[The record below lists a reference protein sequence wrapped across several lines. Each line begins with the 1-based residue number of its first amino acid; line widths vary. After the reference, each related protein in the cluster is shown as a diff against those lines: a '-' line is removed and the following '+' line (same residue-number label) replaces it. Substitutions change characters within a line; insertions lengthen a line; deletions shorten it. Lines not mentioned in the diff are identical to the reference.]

1 MNLKILVVVGLL
13 IPAITALKYTNES
26 RQSIDHVYNQ
36 CWDVVKDYPAPTF
49 GIANNLMKSFEVYT
63 LRLGDLAN
71 YENSTILSSSAAKML
86 HTLGLL
92 EPLKDSPRNLLVQF
106 EKVLP
111 KISFGLRQ
119 IVSMQ
124 QSNIGRLTDTIN
136 DDIKCLE
143 RSVMRILNDF
153 LRNGIGNLALG
164 KKSDFEPVMKCLQK
178 LTNNI
183 AQISE
188 TALND
193 ASLYTESVDESILIL
208 AIILTHCC
216 VFVQGTESTIASIV
230 HSERKSI
237 PSTLNSCLHAVD
249 AQIVGLTKSIQSITE
264 VCAVTLRTLLG
275 SIVSLNDFLNA
286 TLKSVF
292 GLTAGA
298 ILTVQKTTEG
308 LLSGVSSITQGLNKL
323 G

>member
-26 RQSIDHVYNQ
+26 RQSIDNVYNQ

-49 GIANNLMKSFEVYT
+49 EIANNLMKSFEVYT
-63 LRLGDLAN
+63 LRLEDLAT

-164 KKSDFEPVMKCLQK
+164 TK
-178 LTNNI
+178 
-183 AQISE
+183 
-188 TALND
+188 
-193 ASLYTESVDESILIL
+193 
-208 AIILTHCC
+208 
-216 VFVQGTESTIASIV
+216 STIAAIV
-230 HSERKSI
+230 HSERNNI
-237 PSTLNSCLHAVD
+237 PSTLNSCLDSVD
-249 AQIVGLTKSIQSITE
+249 ASIVHLTKTIRSINEICT
-264 VCAVTLRTLLG
+264 VTLRTLLENL
-275 SIVSLNDFLNA
+275 VSFNDFLNA

-292 GLTAGA
+292 GLSAGA
-298 ILTVQKTTEG
+298 ILTAHKV
-308 LLSGVSSITQGLNKL
+308 TQGLSFSVSGIDFLQMLKLNKYV
-323 G
+323 